1 VRRGNVLR
9 GNSVISGRI
18 AESNFVFESERAT
31 IMKNKSVFRVQGI
44 VLIAALIA
52 ALPGAARAERLGTD
66 VIGMFPKD
74 LGAFAYA
81 DLKAARSQKQ
91 LSALEA
97 RFLPGSLSQIQ
108 KRLASYGI
116 DILQQADEAA
126 WGFTPAATY
135 SVVDQS
141 SSGRAATGEQIVG
154 IAIGQYNPES
164 SKASLK
170 QNKIVSIETAGV
182 TLFALQPAAG
192 PNDLFFA
199 FLDSNTLAFGY
210 RAALQKM
217 LEVRAG
223 MISGLVE
230 NAAFFQ
236 LIDEANGSGALW
248 AVLDP
253 SYSKS
258 TITQIAPDLEKFAQ
272 SSKLLKGLKNL
283 VVKVDADGGMQG
295 QVEIV
300 LGSTDDANLMGQLLQ
315 IGLLYESSQA
325 TGKQNKSLA
334 DLLSRTQIFPSGD
347 RVTIRLSVN
356 EAEVVSLPGILAAGN

>member
-1 VRRGNVLR
+1 
-9 GNSVISGRI
+9 
-18 AESNFVFESERAT
+18 
-31 IMKNKSVFRVQGI
+31 
-44 VLIAALIA
+44 
-52 ALPGAARAERLGTD
+52 
-66 VIGMFPKD
+66 MFPKD

-164 SKASLK
+164 SETPLK
-170 QNKIVSIETAGV
+170 QNKIASIETAGV
-182 TLFALQPAAG
+182 TLFALQPTAG

-199 FLDSNTLAFGY
+199 FLDSNTIAFGH
-210 RAALQKM
+210 RAALQEM
-217 LEVRAG
+217 LETRAG
-223 MISGLVE
+223 IISGLVE
-230 NAAFFQ
+230 NAAFFH
-236 LIDEANGSGALW
+236 LVDETNGSGALW

-258 TITQIAPDLEKFAQ
+258 TLTQIAPDLEKFAQ
-272 SSKLLKGLKNL
+272 SPKLLKSVKNL

-315 IGLLYESSQA
+315 IGLLYEGYQA
-325 TGKQNKSLA
+325 TSKQDKFLG
-334 DLLSRTQIFPSGD
+334 DLLRRTQIFPSGD
-347 RVTIRLSVN
+347 RVTIRLSVS
-356 EAEVVSLPGILAAGN
+356 EAEVASLPGILAAGN

>member
-1 VRRGNVLR
+1 
-9 GNSVISGRI
+9 
-18 AESNFVFESERAT
+18 
-31 IMKNKSVFRVQGI
+31 MKNKGVFRVQGI

-66 VIGMFPKD
+66 VIAMFPKD
-74 LGAFAYA
+74 LGEFAYA
-81 DLKAARSQKQ
+81 DLKAARTQKQ
-91 LSALEA
+91 LGALEA
-97 RFLPGSLSQIQ
+97 QFLHGSLSQIQ
-108 KRLASYGI
+108 NRLASYGI
-116 DILQQADEAA
+116 DILQQADEVA
-126 WGFTPAATY
+126 WGFTPAVSY

-141 SSGRAATGEQIVG
+141 LSGRAATGEQIVG

-164 SKASLK
+164 SEGSLK
-170 QNKIVSIETAGV
+170 QNKIASMETAGV
-182 TLFALQPAAG
+182 TLFALQPTAG

-199 FLDSNTLAFGY
+199 FLDSNTLAFGH

-223 MISGLVE
+223 MISGLLE

-236 LIDEANGSGALW
+236 LVDETNGSGALW

-258 TITQIAPDLEKFAQ
+258 ALPQIAPDLEKFAQ
-272 SSKLLKGLKNL
+272 SSKLLKSVKNL
-283 VVKVDADGGMQG
+283 VVKVDADGGIQG
-295 QVEIV
+295 QVGIV

-315 IGLLYESSQA
+315 IGLLYEGYQA
-325 TGKQNKSLA
+325 TSKQNKSLA

-347 RVTIRLSVN
+347 RVTVRLSVN
-356 EAEVVSLPGILAAGN
+356 EAEVASLPGTLAAGN